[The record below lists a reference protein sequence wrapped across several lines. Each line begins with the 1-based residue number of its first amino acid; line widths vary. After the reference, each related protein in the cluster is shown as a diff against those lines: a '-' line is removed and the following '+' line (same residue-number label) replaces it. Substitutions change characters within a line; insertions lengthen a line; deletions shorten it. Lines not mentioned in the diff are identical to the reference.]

1 MYKCSYFDRWVW
13 CEAAAQ
19 PKLEEGLGI
28 GGFGYPVSL
37 LFPWVKVFRINPE
50 FRILRL
56 TFFSIL
62 RLTFHRNSASK
73 C

>member
-1 MYKCSYFDRWVW
+1 MW

-19 PKLEEGLGI
+19 PKLEDGLGI

-37 LFPWVKVFRINPE
+37 LFPWMNVFRINPE

-56 TFFSIL
+56 TFHIESQPQNADLGGLYTEGKKLSNIL
-62 RLTFHRNSASK
+62 
-73 C
+73 